1 MARSFLIFFV
11 SAITGANPLYIEERN
26 QIVNNQNNNYYDDD
40 YANAAANSIP
50 DIPMSV
56 VNFQRVTS
64 FFL

>member
-26 QIVNNQNNNYYDDD
+26 QIVNNQNDNYYDDD